1 MVRGNE
7 EIYLLCKQKDR
18 SLLQSTPA
26 AAVEEPNHIRKNYVK
41 FIGALLKALGVFS
54 VNVVVNAE
62 QQTSTKKSPKKQST
76 CKFGFENVG
85 ICIGLIASAL
95 HKNLFGDT
103 IGSSRKKRIITEQ
116 G

>member
-1 MVRGNE
+1 M
-7 EIYLLCKQKDR
+7 
-18 SLLQSTPA
+18 
-26 AAVEEPNHIRKNYVK
+26 K